1 MCHFI
6 CVYIHPYMDGNGRMA
21 KFLMNNVML
30 AIGGF
35 PWTVI
40 PVQERDPYMV
50 ALKSASVGVI

>member
-1 MCHFI
+1 M
-6 CVYIHPYMDGNGRMA
+6 YIHPYMDGNGRMA